1 MTIDLKKGQR
11 ISLKKEAPELTKVMC
26 GLGWDVGK
34 ASGGLLGMFG
44 GGANF
49 DLDSSLLC
57 LDANNR
63 LKNNNDVIYFGN
75 LSHRSGSITHLGDNL
90 TGQGTG
96 DDEQIIVDLS
106 KIPTEIVKLVF
117 TVNIYKCLERKQD
130 FSQINNAFVRLVD
143 SANNKEI
150 ARYNLS
156 GREYQGSTGMI
167 MAEIDREGDEWKM
180 IAIGEGIRVSGLQEL
195 INSYQRSS

>member
-11 ISLKKEAPELTKVMC
+11 ISLKKEAPGLAKVMC

-34 ASGGLLGMFG
+34 ASGSLLGVFG

-57 LDANNR
+57 LDSNNR
-63 LKNNNDVIYFGN
+63 VKNNNDVIYFGN
-75 LSHRSGSITHLGDNL
+75 LSHRSGAITHLGDNL

-96 DDEQIIVDLS
+96 DDEQIIVDLP
-106 KIPTEIVKLVF
+106 KIPSEIVKLVF
-117 TVNIYKCLERKQD
+117 VVNIYKCLERKQD
-130 FSQINNAFVRLVD
+130 FGQVNNAFVRLVD
-143 SANNKEI
+143 LATNKEI

-156 GREYQGSTGMI
+156 GKEYRGSTGTI
-167 MAEIDREGDEWKM
+167 LAEVYREDDEWK
-180 IAIGEGIRVSGLQEL
+180 IAAVGEGVNVSGLQQL
-195 INSYQRSS
+195 VGYYS